1 MARQMLIYEGVVPVS
16 QKRHGNWSVKTG
28 ADYGFARDVNSVP
41 LMAAEFP
48 FAAAEYPIVFAGN
61 EEEVLPAVILGV
73 RDGENVFY
81 KEDTGW
87 QGKYIPA
94 FVRRYPF
101 VFSVSEDGKQFTL
114 CIDEN
119 FSGCNQEGRGER
131 LFDSE
136 GERSQYLAGILN
148 FLKDYQAHFQRT
160 QIFCKKL
167 KELDLLE
174 EMRAQFTLNTGQNLA
189 LQGFMAVSR
198 ERLKKLSG
206 EQLADLVKT
215 DELEM
220 MYLHAQSMRNFR
232 AMMERVSP
240 GQAAPEEVGA
250 PAEAPKPEAAKKA
263 PAKKASKK

>member
-16 QKRHGNWSVKTG
+16 QKRHGDWSVKTG
-28 ADYGFARDVNSVP
+28 VDYGFARDVNSMP
-41 LMAAEFP
+41 LMAVEFP
-48 FAAAEYPIVFAGN
+48 FAAAEYPIVFAGTKD
-61 EEEVLPAVILGV
+61 EVLPAVILGA

-87 QGKYIPA
+87 QAKYIPA

-101 VFSVSEDGKQFTL
+101 VFSVSDDGKQFTL
-114 CIDEN
+114 CIDEK

-160 QIFCKKL
+160 QLFCKKL

-174 EMRAQFTLNTGQNLA
+174 EMRAQFTLPTGQNLA
-189 LQGFMAVSR
+189 LQGFMAINR

-220 MYLHAQSMRNFR
+220 MYLHMQSMRNFR
-232 AMMERVSP
+232 AMMERVTP
-240 GQAAPEEVGA
+240 GQTTPEEAGA
-250 PAEAPKPEAAKKA
+250 PAAEPKPAED
-263 PAKKASKK
+263 KKASAKKSGKK